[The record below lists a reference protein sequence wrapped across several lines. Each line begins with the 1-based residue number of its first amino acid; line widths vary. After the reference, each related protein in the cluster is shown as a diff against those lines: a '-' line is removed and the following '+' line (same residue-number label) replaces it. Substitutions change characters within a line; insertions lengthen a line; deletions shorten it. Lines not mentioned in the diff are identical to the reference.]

1 MRFMTSAPGGDLP
14 IRTEISPVLA
24 VLIEKERLGAILRTE
39 LLAVLS
45 HRAFL
50 AYGLEAQDALQN
62 SEHVRSLFTLRTDD
76 HYENKVYQTASIE

>member
-1 MRFMTSAPGGDLP
+1 MRREVS
-14 IRTEISPVLA
+14 SVLA
-24 VLIEKERLGAILRTE
+24 VLIKKERLSAILRTE
-39 LLAVLS
+39 LLTVLS

-50 AYGLEAQDALQN
+50 TYGLEAQDALQN